1 MGTKFCLV
9 AMPMLFLKYH
19 RIKCG
24 KGFIFGGMS
33 GGLGQQIGLVM
44 WDISENSVHILSG
57 MVLHT
62 LFIVTGS
69 WLGKTLLVAHLRPSS
84 ASLVLSIS
92 VS

>member
-24 KGFIFGGMS
+24 KGFIFWGDDWGT
-33 GGLGQQIGLVM
+33 GQHDRTGDVAL
-44 WDISENSVHILSG
+44 SENSVPILSG

-62 LFIVTGS
+62 LVIVT
-69 WLGKTLLVAHLRPSS
+69 
-84 ASLVLSIS
+84 
-92 VS
+92 